1 MNDGSGCCTMPCR
14 VVACNAENRNT
25 DHGYEAR
32 EGNPIH
38 KEGKIRIRKQVGG
51 VGFVIATRV
60 DKRGVYCNTVGI
72 WKSGSEDVQR
82 DVFGRPP
89 RGGAGF
95 QEAIDLR
102 ATHHRRTY
110 LQWERHQILSPSRS
124 PSSEIVNVVFEKCD

>member
-1 MNDGSGCCTMPCR
+1 MPCR

-82 DVFGRPP
+82 DVSGRPP

-95 QEAIDLR
+95 QEAIELR
-102 ATHHRRTY
+102 ATPSSCLSSMGKT
-110 LQWERHQILSPSRS
+110 LNPISKQTSLPQIL
-124 PSSEIVNVVFEKCD
+124 